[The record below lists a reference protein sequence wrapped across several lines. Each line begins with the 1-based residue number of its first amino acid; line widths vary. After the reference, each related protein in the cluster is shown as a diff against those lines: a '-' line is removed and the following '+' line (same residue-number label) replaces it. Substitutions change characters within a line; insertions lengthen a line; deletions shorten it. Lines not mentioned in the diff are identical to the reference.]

1 MYAFQYLE
9 ICNILRFG
17 VAMSSEHVGH
27 LDALRVPGPTCGYA
41 PQLPADNVTRA
52 NRTVIDLPAEM
63 SSSMSQSI
71 NQSINQLRLANGNV
85 IIHESINQSINQST
99 CHRLVVESSM
109 SSIFLNFVTKKWLVW
124 C

>member
-9 ICNILRFG
+9 ICSILRFG

-41 PQLPADNVTRA
+41 PQLPADNVTRQP
-52 NRTVIDLPAEM
+52 NCH
-63 SSSMSQSI
+63 
-71 NQSINQLRLANGNV
+71 RLVNGNV
-85 IIHESINQSINQST
+85 IIHESSQVNQSINQST

-109 SSIFLNFVTKKWLVW
+109 SSIFFEFCYQEMVSLVRTMTS
-124 C
+124 